1 MKTKHTVYLPQSTLD
16 VLDGLWLELRAAF
29 KSRQVTKS
37 TIIQLA
43 IEAATK
49 EYQEHGK
56 DSRLYQAFSE
66 ELGILVKEDGKAYKF
81 WDGK

>member
-16 VLDGLWLELRAAF
+16 LLDGLWLELRAAF

-37 TIIQLA
+37 LIVELA

-56 DSRLYQAFSE
+56 ESRLYMAFMEILEDSY
-66 ELGILVKEDGKAYKF
+66 ELD
-81 WDGK
+81 